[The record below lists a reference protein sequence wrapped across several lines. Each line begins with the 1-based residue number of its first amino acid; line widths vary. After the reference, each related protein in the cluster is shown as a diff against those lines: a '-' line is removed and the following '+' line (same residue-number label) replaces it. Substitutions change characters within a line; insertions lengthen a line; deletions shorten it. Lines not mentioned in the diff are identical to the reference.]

1 MDITDII
8 CLHIFVRIRMQ
19 IRIVST
25 GYGTIGHRHHKYVIE
40 YSDMDMISDVE
51 YLDSDT
57 DRSKRL

>member
-1 MDITDII
+1 MSSYFCPDSDANTDSVN
-8 CLHIFVRIRMQ
+8 H
-19 IRIVST
+19 T